1 VGRVGDDGDV
11 SDLSSTVELLE
22 RLAVLE
28 AALAERDARIE
39 LLIAENAELRRRL
52 GQNPRNSDRP
62 PSSEGLGKP
71 APKSLR
77 GRSGRKPGGQPGHGG
92 STLRQVDKPDVV
104 VRHEPRSC
112 SACGDDLAS
121 AAEVDVRRRQVFEIP
136 PMTVQVIEHQLV
148 TLRCGCGT
156 DTAAPAP
163 VQVDAPVQYGP
174 RLAAIVVYLMVA
186 QFGAQKR
193 VAQAVADLFGVPISQ
208 GSVAALTARAARRLD
223 GDFLGFVRQ
232 ALTRQE
238 VVHFD
243 ETGFRVAGKLHWVH
257 SASTGKYS
265 LVWVHPKRGKD
276 GIDAGGVLPGFTG
289 IAVHDAWAPYDCY
302 SDATH
307 SLCCAHLLRELIAA
321 TELDPQAAAWAQ
333 QGIDA
338 LRTLKKA
345 ADAAVTAG
353 RAGIAA
359 RVLREQ
365 VSRFRHAALVGIKDH
380 SGQKT
385 KVGKKLHALARR
397 MRDRL
402 DDYLRFARDPHQHP
416 FDNNAAE
423 REIRM
428 VKLRQK
434 ISGSMRTLVGAQQFC
449 AIRSYLATAVKHGLN
464 MLDALT
470 QLTAGRPWLPESL
483 PTT

>member
-1 VGRVGDDGDV
+1 MGLVSDDEAV
-11 SDLSSTVELLE
+11 SDLSSTVELLA
-22 RLAVLE
+22 RLTVLE

-39 LLIAENAELRRRL
+39 ALVAENAELRRRL

-77 GRSGRKPGGQPGHGG
+77 GRSGRKPGGQAGHAG
-92 STLRQVDKPDVV
+92 STLRQVEKPDVV
-104 VRHEPRSC
+104 VRHEPWAC
-112 SACGDDLAS
+112 SACGDGLAD

-136 PMTVQVIEHQLV
+136 PVAAQVTEHQLV
-148 TLRCGCGT
+148 TRRCGCGT
-156 DTAAPAP
+156 ETEATAPAA
-163 VQVDAPVQYGP
+163 VSAPVQYGP

-193 VAQAVADLFGVPISQ
+193 VAQAVADLFGVPLSQ
-208 GSVAALTARAARRLD
+208 GSVASLTARSARRLE
-223 GDFLGFVRQ
+223 GDFLGFLRE
-232 ALTRQE
+232 ALARQE
-238 VVHFD
+238 LVHFD
-243 ETGFRVAGKLHWVH
+243 ETGFRVEGKLHWVH
-257 SASTGKYS
+257 SASTSRYS
-265 LVWVHPKRGKD
+265 LVYVHPKRGKA

-302 SDATH
+302 PDATH
-307 SLCCAHLLRELIAA
+307 SLCCAHLARELVAA
-321 TELDPQAAAWAQ
+321 TELDPQAEVWAQ
-333 QGIDA
+333 QGINA
-338 LRTLKKA
+338 LLALKQA
-345 ADAAVTAG
+345 AAAAVSSG
-353 RAGIAA
+353 RTRIGSRILAKH
-359 RVLREQ
+359 VLR
-365 VSRFRHAALVGIKDH
+365 FRDAALVGIKDH

-402 DDYLRFARDPHQHP
+402 DDYLHFAREPHRFP

-434 ISGSMRTLVGAQQFC
+434 ISGCMRTFVGAQQFC
-449 AIRSYLATAVKHGLN
+449 AIRSYLATATKHGLN
-464 MLDALT
+464 TLDALT
-470 QLTAGRPWLPESL
+470 QLTAGRPWLPGSIQ
-483 PTT
+483 TT

>member
-1 VGRVGDDGDV
+1 
-11 SDLSSTVELLE
+11 VELLG

-39 LLIAENAELRRRL
+39 LLVAENAELRRRL

-62 PSSEGLGKP
+62 PSSDGLAKP

-77 GRSGRKPGGQPGHGG
+77 GRSGRKPGGQPGHSG
-92 STLRQVDKPDVV
+92 STLRQVDKADVV
-104 VRHEPRSC
+104 LRHEPSSC
-112 SACGDDLAS
+112 SACGDDLAD

-136 PMTVQVIEHQLV
+136 PMAAHVTEHQLV
-148 TLRCGCGT
+148 TRRCGCKSV
-156 DTAAPAP
+156 TAATAP
-163 VQVDAPVQYGP
+163 TGVDAPVQYGP

-193 VAQAVADLFGVPISQ
+193 VAQAVADLFGVPVSQ

-232 ALTRQE
+232 ALAAQE
-238 VVHFD
+238 LVHFD

-257 SASTGKYS
+257 SASTSRYS
-265 LVWVHPKRGKD
+265 LVYVHPKRGKD
-276 GIDAGGVLPGFTG
+276 GIDAGRVLPGFTG
-289 IAVHDAWAPYDCY
+289 VAVHDAWAPYDCY
-302 SDATH
+302 PDATH
-307 SLCCAHLLRELIAA
+307 SLCCAHLVRELVAA
-321 TELDPQAAAWAQ
+321 TELDPRAEVWAQ
-333 QGIDA
+333 QGINA
-338 LRTLKKA
+338 LLALKQA
-345 ADAAVTAG
+345 ADAAVAG
-353 RAGIAA
+353 GRTRIGPRILAKHIG
-359 RVLREQ
+359 
-365 VSRFRHAALVGIKDH
+365 RFRDAALVGIKDH

-402 DDYLRFARDPHQHP
+402 DDYLHFAREPHRLP

-449 AIRSYLATAVKHGLN
+449 AIRSYLATATKHGLN
-464 MLDALT
+464 TLDALT
-470 QLTAGRPWLPESL
+470 QLTAGHPWLPESIQ
-483 PTT
+483 TT